1 MNGPA
6 FPTAGSVPCEL
17 LRRRIDPHAGRPS
30 GARRGGHPPR
40 SSGASARACFDLG
53 RGIAQALADSPW
65 RVALIAS
72 SSWSHAFLT
81 AKNHWIYPDHGGD
94 RTRLEELREGR
105 FAEWRDLTHE
115 EIEDAGQHE
124 FRNWICL
131 AGAMTELGAGVE
143 IVDYME
149 SYVLNSNKCFA
160 VMRP

>member
-1 MNGPA
+1 MPA
-6 FPTAGSVPCEL
+6 
-17 LRRRIDPHAGRPS
+17 
-30 GARRGGHPPR
+30 
-40 SSGASARACFDLG
+40 FDLG
-53 RGIAQALADSPW
+53 RGIARVLADSPW

-94 RTRLEELREGR
+94 RQRLEELREGR
-105 FAEWRDLTHE
+105 FAEWRELTHE
-115 EIEDAGQHE
+115 VIEDAGQHE

>member
-1 MNGPA
+1 MNCYGGEVRTQGGRRAPGEEDDRRDPPA
-6 FPTAGSVPCEL
+6 P
-17 LRRRIDPHAGRPS
+17 
-30 GARRGGHPPR
+30 
-40 SSGASARACFDLG
+40 SARACFDLG
-53 RGIAQALADSPW
+53 RGIARVLADSPW

-81 AKNHWIYPDHGGD
+81 AKNHWIYPDHEGD
-94 RTRLEELREGR
+94 RKRLEELRGGNFGR
-105 FAEWRDLTHE
+105 WRDLTHE

-131 AGAMTELGAGVE
+131 AGAMTELGAEVE
-143 IVDYME
+143 VVDYME